1 MNLIEWHVHRIVHI
15 VGESVVDLIRIGDKL
30 VSRHKITRLV
40 ERLLELRA
48 QGASQQEVAEEL
60 GIDRAFISRLESLG
74 EVRKGGRL
82 ALIGFPIANHVAI
95 KQIAE
100 EEGVELCLLLT
111 DRERW
116 QWASEMSGAELFN
129 YLLGLISELKEYDSV
144 IFLGSDMRVR
154 VLESILGRD
163 KVVGVEIGVSPIRE
177 DKVVSPES
185 IREVIRGVK
194 AYESV

>member
-1 MNLIEWHVHRIVHI
+1 
-15 VGESVVDLIRIGDKL
+15 
-30 VSRHKITRLV
+30 
-40 ERLLELRA
+40 
-48 QGASQQEVAEEL
+48 
-60 GIDRAFISRLESLG
+60 
-74 EVRKGGRL
+74 
-82 ALIGFPIANHVAI
+82 
-95 KQIAE
+95 
-100 EEGVELCLLLT
+100 
-111 DRERW
+111 
-116 QWASEMSGAELFN
+116 MSGAELFN
-129 YLLGLISELKEYDSV
+129 YLLSLISELKEYDSV